1 MIFLMSEKQ
10 WKKNKKKLVEPK
22 DYIIMDATEDDDARM
37 SAFTNVV
44 TMDALNPPQKL
55 VKLVNSDRTFDD
67 EIISF
72 DKIEKL
78 EKEYFRGYM
87 LKKAIMATV
96 AGIIE
101 NGDINIFIVM
111 RNKSF
116 KCYKY
121 KMIKTFEKLF
131 PVDFTFIQIFS
142 GDVSEYKKSLKRTF
156 DYDEVMQLKKVLKQ
170 REKELE
176 KYVKEKGK
184 RKNKRYK

>member
-37 SAFTNVV
+37 SAYTNVV
-44 TMDALNPPQKL
+44 TMDALNPPPKL
-55 VKLVNSDRTFDD
+55 VRLVSDDSNFDD
-67 EIISF
+67 DVISF
-72 DKIEKL
+72 DKVEKL
-78 EKEYFRGYM
+78 EKEFFKGFM

-111 RNKSF
+111 RNKAF
-116 KCYKY
+116 KCYKNR
-121 KMIKTFEKLF
+121 MLNTFKKVI

-142 GDVSEYKKSLKRTF
+142 GDVSVSKKELKKEF
-156 DYDEVMQLKKVLKQ
+156 SYDEIMDLKKILKQ

-176 KYVKEKGK
+176 KVIEKK
-184 RKNKRYK
+184 RKKKRY

>member
-44 TMDALNPPQKL
+44 TMDALNPPAKL
-55 VKLVNSDRTFDD
+55 VRLVTDDKFDD
-67 EIISF
+67 GVISW

-111 RNKSF
+111 RNKAY
-116 KCYKY
+116 KCYKH
-121 KMIKTFEKLF
+121 KMIKTFNKIF
-131 PVDFTFIQIFS
+131 PVDFTFIQLLSDDIS
-142 GDVSEYKKSLKRTF
+142 SHKKSLKYTF
-156 DYDEVMQLKKVLKQ
+156 DYDEVLQLKKVLKQ

-176 KYVKEKGK
+176 KDMKEKKK
-184 RKNKRYK
+184 RKKYR